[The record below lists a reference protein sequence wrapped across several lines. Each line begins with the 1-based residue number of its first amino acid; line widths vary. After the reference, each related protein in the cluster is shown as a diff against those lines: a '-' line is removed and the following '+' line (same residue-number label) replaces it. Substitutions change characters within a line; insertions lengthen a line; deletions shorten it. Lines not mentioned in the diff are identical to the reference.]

1 MDEKVALI
9 TGASSG
15 IGRATALHL
24 AVRGFRVHATMRTP
38 QAAGPSLVEQARSE
52 ALPIT
57 VSQLDVTDPAS
68 VARAVSAVLAD
79 SGHIDVLINNAGIG
93 DLGPVEMVS
102 EDDTRRMFETN
113 VFGPLRMLRAVLPGM
128 RARHH
133 GTIVNVSSVA
143 GRIVG
148 GGNGMYAATK
158 HALEA
163 ASEALALEVCQFGIR
178 VAIIEP
184 GFFATPIIDKA
195 TSALSG
201 DVASPYAH
209 VERRM
214 GGIYQGAK
222 PLSGD
227 PQMVAEAIEQ
237 AITSDVPRLRTLVGL
252 DAAPFVEGRARMTDE
267 EYVAAFGR
275 EMTDEEYFTEFAAR
289 FPMPSAV

>member
-1 MDEKVALI
+1 MSEQIVLV

-24 AVRGFRVHATMRTP
+24 ASRGFRVYATMRTP
-38 QAAGPSLVEQARSE
+38 EVSGAPLLEQARSE
-52 ALPIT
+52 SLPIT
-57 VSQLDVTDPAS
+57 VSQLDVTDPLS
-68 VARAVSAVLAD
+68 VARAVAAVLAD
-79 SGHIDVLINNAGIG
+79 SGHIDVLINNAGVG
-93 DLGPVEMVS
+93 DLGPIEMVS
-102 EDDTRRMFETN
+102 EHDTRLMFETN
-113 VFGPLRMLRAVLPGM
+113 VFGPLRLLRAVLPGM
-128 RARHH
+128 RARQH

-163 ASEALALEVCQFGIR
+163 ASEALALEVRQFGIR

-195 TSALSG
+195 TNALSG
-201 DVASPYAH
+201 DPASPYAH

-227 PQMVAEAIEQ
+227 PQVVAEAIEQ
-237 AITSDVPRLRTLVGL
+237 AITTDAPRLRTLVGF

-275 EMTDEEYFTEFAAR
+275 EMTDEEYFIEFATR

>member
-1 MDEKVALI
+1 MNDQVVVV

-24 AVRGFRVHATMRTP
+24 ASRGYLVHATMRTP
-38 QAAGPSLVEQARSE
+38 EIGGPPLVEQARSE
-52 ALPIT
+52 GLQLS
-57 VSQLDVTDPAS
+57 VSQLDVTEPAS
-68 VARAVSAVLAD
+68 VARAVSAVLTE

-93 DLGPVEMVS
+93 DLGPIEMVS
-102 EDDTRRMFETN
+102 EDATRRMFETN

-128 RARHH
+128 RERQH

-163 ASEALALEVCQFGIR
+163 ASEALALEVRQFGIR

-195 TSALSG
+195 TNALSG
-201 DVASPYAH
+201 DTSSPYAH

-214 GGIYQGAK
+214 RGIYQGAK

-227 PQMVAEAIEQ
+227 PQMVAEVIEQ
-237 AITSDVPRLRTLVGL
+237 AITTEEPSLRTLVGF
-252 DAAPFVEGRARMTDE
+252 DAAPFVEGRSRMTDE
-267 EYVAAFGR
+267 EYVEAFGR
-275 EMTDEEYFTEFAAR
+275 EMTDEEYFIEFARR
-289 FPMPSAV
+289 FPMPSTV